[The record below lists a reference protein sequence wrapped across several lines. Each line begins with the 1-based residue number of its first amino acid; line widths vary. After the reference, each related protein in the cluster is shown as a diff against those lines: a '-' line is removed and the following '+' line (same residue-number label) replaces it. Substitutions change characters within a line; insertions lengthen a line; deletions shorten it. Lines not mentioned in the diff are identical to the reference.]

1 MNCFGID
8 NPLIR
13 MVLFNAQRDDQEFSR
28 KFLQQHGVLPKGA
41 LCPKCNKPCRQL
53 LVLQNYYRG
62 RRLRKSHHWVFGG
75 IERGSGKRFVI
86 CLGMGGKRDRET
98 LEPLIVRHILPG
110 TTVISDCWRAYSN
123 IPSLVDSNGQPLNYI
138 HRTVNHAVG
147 FVNSRNPWIHTQ
159 TIERLWG
166 GS

>member
-1 MNCFGID
+1 M
-8 NPLIR
+8 
-13 MVLFNAQRDDQEFSR
+13 
-28 KFLQQHGVLPKGA
+28 
-41 LCPKCNKPCRQL
+41 
-53 LVLQNYYRG
+53 
-62 RRLRKSHHWVFGG
+62 FGG

-110 TTVISDCWRAYSN
+110 STVISDCWRAYSN

-166 GS
+166 DLKDHIVGRVFFTNNVEGHVYRYLFLHQHKEMALHHLFLEAGKAFPFSWHINEPWFF